1 VRVPGLSDAYAR
13 GARIVGRRIAGEY
26 VLVPLVTHGA
36 DLDAIFNLNAVG
48 AFIWERLDGRTTGAA
63 IVSALVDAFDVEEA
77 RAREDYV
84 AFVAQLQGLQAV
96 DLAQTGG
103 G

>member
-1 VRVPGLSDAYAR
+1 VKAPGLADAYAR

-36 DLDAIFNLNAVG
+36 DLDAIYNLNAVG
-48 AFIWERLDGRTTGAA
+48 AFIWERLDGRATGAA
-63 IVSALVDAFDVEEA
+63 IVSALVAEFEVDEE

-84 AFVAQLQGLQAV
+84 AFVAQLQGMQAV
-96 DLAQTGG
+96 DLVESGAV
-103 G
+103 